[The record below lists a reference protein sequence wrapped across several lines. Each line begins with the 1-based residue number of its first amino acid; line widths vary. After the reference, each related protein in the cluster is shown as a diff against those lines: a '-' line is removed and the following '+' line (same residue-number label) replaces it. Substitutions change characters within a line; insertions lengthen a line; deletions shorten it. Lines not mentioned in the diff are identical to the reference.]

1 LTIRKILV
9 AVDGSKASINAA
21 NYAIEMAKNIDASL
35 TFLSIIIPA
44 TYMDFGYV
52 TVGKFKE
59 TETKE
64 KKQVQDELDKL
75 KKKAMAKGVTV
86 KTDIVVKYTSV
97 VKEIIEY
104 ALKHKIGLI
113 VTGSRGRTGFKKMV
127 LGSVASGVV
136 TYSDCPVLVVK

>member
-1 LTIRKILV
+1 MTIRKILV

-21 NYAIEMAKNIDASL
+21 SYAIEMAKNFDASL
-35 TFLSIIIPA
+35 ILLSIIIPA

-64 KKQVQDELDKL
+64 RKQAQDKLDKL
-75 KKKAMAKGVTV
+75 KKKAMEKGVTV
-86 KTDIVVKYTSV
+86 KTAIVVKYTSV

-104 ALKHKIGLI
+104 ALKRKISLI
-113 VTGSRGRTGFKKMV
+113 VTGSRGMTGFKKMV
-127 LGSVASGVV
+127 LGSVANGVM
-136 TYSDCPVLVVK
+136 TYADCPVLVVK